1 MSASL
6 DRLAPDDPALPHEEE
21 QLTSDSRLA
30 RAQNALV
37 RRNPEEALTIA
48 DASADDTTEIPALHY
63 VRARA
68 LFHLHRYAE
77 CAEELEKASANVGPH
92 AIVLLLDEAV
102 SVRRRDDLLP
112 LLEICRRRKPDDARL
127 MDAEATVLI
136 QLARFD
142 EAELLLRQSLHRRPG
157 NRNTLNL
164 LALLLTETGRFEGAL
179 AIMNDLRESDPQ
191 DWEPICNMACILSSL
206 GQMEEAA
213 NLYRQ
218 AVPMAPRDPRL
229 RLNHSITM
237 LKSGRMAQG
246 WAEHE
251 WRFGLPGHT
260 SMPLDRLLPNISPSL
275 DLRGK
280 RVLITQEEGL
290 GDTLMYLRYIPPL
303 ARTGAIVHIWG
314 TETLAAIC
322 ERVVGVAEVQFGGET
337 PEYDYHCP
345 FISLPRAFSGTSD
358 AMGTPVPYLSAD
370 RRKAEMWRQR
380 LQDDHKLRVG
390 LVWAGA
396 ARPEDT
402 AALMVDRQRSMPLS
416 TLTPLANIEG
426 ASFYSLQKD
435 RPAEQIPDF
444 PGKLINFMPECHT
457 MDDTAALMVNLDI
470 IVSVD
475 TSAVHLAGG
484 LGKPA
489 IMMDRVNN
497 CWRWLHGREDTPWY
511 PQMTIIRQTRFADW
525 SDVVERVK
533 RRLEDAVAAH

>member
-1 MSASL
+1 MDRPALDDPASTTGAEQNSPA
-6 DRLAPDDPALPHEEE
+6 DRLAQAQDALNRKDPAQALALAGPASEEV
-21 QLTSDSRLA
+21 LD
-30 RAQNALV
+30 
-37 RRNPEEALTIA
+37 
-48 DASADDTTEIPALHY
+48 IPALHY

-68 LFHLHRYAE
+68 LFHLHRYE
-77 CAEELEKASANVGPH
+77 DCAEELEKASTNSGPH
-92 AIVLLLDEAV
+92 AITLLLDEAV
-102 SVRRRDDLLP
+102 RLRRRDDLLP
-112 LLEICRRRKPDDARL
+112 LLEICRRRMPQDARL

-136 QLARFD
+136 QLGRFD
-142 EAELLLRQSLHRRPG
+142 EAELLLRQSLQQHPN
-157 NRNTLNL
+157 NRGTLNL
-164 LALLLTETGRFEGAL
+164 LALLLTETGRFESAL
-179 AIMNDLRESDPQ
+179 SVMAGLCESDPD
-191 DWEPICNMACILSSL
+191 DWEPLCNMACILSNV
-206 GQMEEAA
+206 GRMEEAA
-213 NLYRQ
+213 NLYRK
-218 AVPMAPRDPRL
+218 AVPMAPGDPRL

-275 DLRGK
+275 DLKGK
-280 RVLITQEEGL
+280 RVLVTQEEGL

-322 ERVVGVAEVQFGGET
+322 ERVTGAAEVQFGGTT

-345 FISLPRAFSGTSD
+345 FISLPRAFSGTPD
-358 AMGTPVPYLSAD
+358 AMGAPVPYLSAD
-370 RRKAEMWRQR
+370 RQKAEMWRQR
-380 LQDDHKLRVG
+380 LQDDRKFRVG

-402 AALMVDRQRSMPLS
+402 AALMVDRQRSLPLS
-416 TLTPLANIEG
+416 ALAPLADIEG

-444 PGKLINFMPECHT
+444 PGELINFMPECHT
-457 MDDTAALMVNLDI
+457 MDDTAALMVNLDT

-484 LGKPA
+484 LGKPV

-497 CWRWLHGREDTPWY
+497 CWRWLHGRDDTPWY
-511 PQMTIIRQTRFADW
+511 PQMTIVRQTRFSDW

-533 RRLEDAVAAH
+533 QLLEDAVAAQ

>member
-6 DRLAPDDPALPHEEE
+6 DRPALDDPAVTTEEDHDTPSAR
-21 QLTSDSRLA
+21 LTRAQEALA
-30 RAQNALV
+30 RKD
-37 RRNPEEALTIA
+37 PEETLAIA
-48 DASADDTTEIPALHY
+48 GPSSGNTTDIPALHY

-68 LFHLHRYAE
+68 LFHLSRYEE

-92 AIVLLLDEAV
+92 AISLLLDEAV
-102 SVRRRDDLLP
+102 SLRRRDDLLP
-112 LLEICRRRKPDDARL
+112 LLDICRRRKPDDTRL
-127 MDAEATVLI
+127 MNAETTVLI
-136 QLARFD
+136 QLARFE
-142 EAELLLRQSLHRRPG
+142 EAELLLRLSLQCRPDS
-157 NRNTLNL
+157 RSTLNL
-164 LALLLTETGRFEGAL
+164 LALLLTETGRFDGAL
-179 AIMNDLRESDPQ
+179 AVMDGLRESDPE
-191 DWEPICNMACILSSL
+191 DWEPLCNMACILSSL
-206 GQMEEAA
+206 GRMEEAS

-218 AVPMAPRDPRL
+218 AVALAPNDARL

-260 SMPLDRLLPNISPSL
+260 SMPLDRLLPNISPGL
-275 DLRGK
+275 DLKGK

-303 ARTGAIVHIWG
+303 ARTGAIIHIWG

-322 ERVVGVAEVQFGGET
+322 ERVAGVAEVQFGGET

-345 FISLPRAFSGTSD
+345 FISLPRAFSGTPD
-358 AMGTPVPYLSAD
+358 AMGAPVPYLSAD
-370 RRKAEMWRQR
+370 RRKAETWRQR

-416 TLTPLANIEG
+416 ALAPLAGIEG
-426 ASFYSLQKD
+426 ASFYALQKD

-444 PGKLINFMPECHT
+444 PGALINVMPDCHT
-457 MDDTAALMVNLDI
+457 MDDTAALMVNLDV

-484 LGKPA
+484 LGKPV

-497 CWRWLHGREDTPWY
+497 CWRWLHGRDDTPWY
-511 PQMTIIRQTRFADW
+511 PQMTIVRQTRFGDW
-525 SDVVERVK
+525 SDVVARVK
-533 RRLEDAVAAH
+533 RLLEDAVSAQ